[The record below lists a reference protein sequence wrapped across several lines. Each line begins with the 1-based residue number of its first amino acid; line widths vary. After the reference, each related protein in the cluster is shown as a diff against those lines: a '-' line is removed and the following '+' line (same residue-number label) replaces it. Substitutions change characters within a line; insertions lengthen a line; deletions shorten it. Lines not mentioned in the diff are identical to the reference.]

1 MACDFLTG
9 AVPVSHDSGYD
20 FGAFAI
26 SRELRIHFSMPQQAV
41 PIALI
46 ALAIYSVHDALIKHL
61 GQTYSVIQIVF
72 FASLFTFPLFS
83 IWLVGSRQLQSL
95 KPANPWAVG
104 FRSVAMAIN
113 ILAAFYAFQVLPM
126 GQAYAL
132 LFTAPLIVTALSG
145 PILRERVDGASW
157 VAVALGFV
165 GVIVVLQPKAQGI
178 SLGHIAALTAALV
191 SAMNSVLVRKLGTSE
206 RSVVLLLY
214 PMMTTLLAMALLLPM
229 VYRPMA
235 LGDLGITAA
244 IAVMSITAGVLTI
257 QAYRRGRAAIIA
269 PMQYSQMI
277 WGVIFGYAFFSESP
291 AGHTLVG
298 AAIIILSGVFIVSR
312 DQSPPIAQETVT
324 HHATQIARLTRL
336 FAPRR
341 RD

>member
-1 MACDFLTG
+1 
-9 AVPVSHDSGYD
+9 
-20 FGAFAI
+20 
-26 SRELRIHFSMPQQAV
+26 
-41 PIALI
+41 
-46 ALAIYSVHDALIKHL
+46 
-61 GQTYSVIQIVF
+61 VIQIVF

-269 PMQYSQMI
+269 PMQ
-277 WGVIFGYAFFSESP
+277 
-291 AGHTLVG
+291 
-298 AAIIILSGVFIVSR
+298 
-312 DQSPPIAQETVT
+312 
-324 HHATQIARLTRL
+324 
-336 FAPRR
+336 
-341 RD
+341 